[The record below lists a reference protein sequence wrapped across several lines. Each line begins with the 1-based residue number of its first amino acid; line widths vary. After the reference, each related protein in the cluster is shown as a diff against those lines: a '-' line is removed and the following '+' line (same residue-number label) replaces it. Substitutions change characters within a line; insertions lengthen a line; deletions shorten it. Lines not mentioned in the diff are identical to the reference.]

1 MGKNNKGKPQISYQ
15 NPKNDREIKQIFS
28 NFRRKNRKNTE
39 MEVAPIRTLDD
50 FILTK
55 SRFQIPNF
63 QDEDRWFNRI
73 IYNLM
78 YYQTNYLISSA
89 VIFGFVLFARPQEM
103 LMGIFL
109 MALVF
114 GSIHLLQSRQLG
126 VRDFKKN
133 HPLVVTFLC
142 FSVGYYLI
150 YKLTSVAVFIF
161 GILLPILFMILHAS
175 LRMRN
180 VMNKFTNVSNVL
192 GFTKQ
197 TPMGLILEGVGI
209 EPNLVQKMK

>member
-1 MGKNNKGKPQISYQ
+1 MFAKQQRETTNR
-15 NPKNDREIKQIFS
+15 NPKNDSEVKQIFS
-28 NFRRKNRKNTE
+28 EFRRKNRMNTE

-50 FILTK
+50 FLLTK

-89 VIFGFVLFARPQEM
+89 LIFGFVLFARPQEM
-103 LMGIFL
+103 FIGIFL

-114 GSIHLLQSRQLG
+114 GSIHLLQSRQLE
-126 VRDFKKN
+126 VRNFKKN

-150 YKLTSVAVFIF
+150 YKLTSVAVFIL
-161 GILLPILFMILHAS
+161 GVLLPILFMIVHAS

-209 EPNLVQKMK
+209 EPNFVQKMK